1 MADIGYNGSM
11 RSKKQTSEK
20 GKTMDKLTILQADDK
35 LFEIGARIIRGMEF
49 DLQRMTAR
57 YLVEFETGI
66 KQILT
71 TDEIKSLL

>member
-1 MADIGYNGSM
+1 
-11 RSKKQTSEK
+11 
-20 GKTMDKLTILQADDK
+20 MDKLTILQADDK